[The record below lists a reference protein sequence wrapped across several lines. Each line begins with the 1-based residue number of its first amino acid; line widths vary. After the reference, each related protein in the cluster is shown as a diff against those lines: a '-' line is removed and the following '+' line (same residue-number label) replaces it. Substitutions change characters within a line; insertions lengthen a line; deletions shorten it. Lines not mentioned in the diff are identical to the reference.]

1 MDENL
6 RETTELP
13 GSGGTA
19 PNEGNEPETKSI
31 RFVPS
36 AYDPRDCRYHLEP
49 AADDDDPDESLREKR
64 ARLGW
69 EYVCRTASSISGA
82 VTGLRTSPRRR
93 TVRIPTAT
101 EDCVKSC
108 AAAIFCR

>member
-19 PNEGNEPETKSI
+19 PSEENEPETKSI

-36 AYDPRDCRYHLEP
+36 AYDPRGIERGFP
-49 AADDDDPDESLREKR
+49 SA
-64 ARLGW
+64 
-69 EYVCRTASSISGA
+69 
-82 VTGLRTSPRRR
+82 RRR
-93 TVRIPTAT
+93 GS
-101 EDCVKSC
+101 SC
-108 AAAIFCR
+108 SVTTIL

>member
-36 AYDPRDCRYHLEP
+36 AYDP
-49 AADDDDPDESLREKR
+49 A
-64 ARLGW
+64 
-69 EYVCRTASSISGA
+69 ASSSGFLSA
-82 VTGLRTSPRRR
+82 RRR
-93 TVRIPTAT
+93 GSSCSAT
-101 EDCVKSC
+101 T
-108 AAAIFCR
+108 IL